1 MCRGGVALPR
11 LIFVF
16 FVGDMSPSSMPPSKS
31 KPSTPSGDGPMKLGE
46 ARFVGV
52 EGSARAE
59 AVERGLAF
67 KLLHPKKDAGLDRA
81 ERLEVRVVRL
91 GGRVDGPRRLLG
103 EFLSFVEV
111 HEALDRRRRGTAVAD
126 HAQGALVGERAELR
140 AGRDLIKMRRPGAV
154 RVAADRRALH
164 VDDLR
169 RAVDVVDVHICA
181 TVDAVGSS
189 KLRPRSDKK
198 TQVG

>member
-16 FVGDMSPSSMPPSKS
+16 FVGDMSPSSMPPSKL

-52 EGSARAE
+52 EAE

-67 KLLHPKKDAGLDRA
+67 ELLHPKKDAGLDRA
-81 ERLEVRVVRL
+81 EGLEVGVDRL
-91 GGRVDGPRRLLG
+91 GGRGDGPRRRLG
-103 EFLSFVEV
+103 EFLGFVEV
-111 HEALDRRRRGTAVAD
+111 HDRALVAVAD
-126 HAQGALVGERAELR
+126 QAQGALVGERAELR

-181 TVDAVGSS
+181 TVDAVGC
-189 KLRPRSDKK
+189 RAAIK
-198 TQVG
+198 T